1 MALHT
6 ELPVY
11 RDTYKLVLEIFVSTK
26 SFPKKYK
33 YSLGR
38 DMERDVLVLMRCIY
52 RANRAQEKTA
62 FLNDF
67 LDNFEILKLEISVCV
82 DLHLMTFKRQSVL
95 REGICE
101 Q

>member
-26 SFPKKYK
+26 SFPKEYN
-33 YSLGR
+33 YSLGS

-52 RANRAQEKTA
+52 RTNRAQEIRTS
-62 FLNDF
+62 
-67 LDNFEILKLEISVCV
+67 ELKFVN
-82 DLHLMTFKRQSVL
+82 
-95 REGICE
+95 
-101 Q
+101 

>member
-6 ELPVY
+6 ALPVY

-26 SFPKKYK
+26 NFPKEYK

-52 RANRAQEKTA
+52 GALLKR
-62 FLNDF
+62 
-67 LDNFEILKLEISVCV
+67 NFS
-82 DLHLMTFKRQSVL
+82 FQ
-95 REGICE
+95 
-101 Q
+101 

>member
-11 RDTYKLVLEIFVSTK
+11 RDTYKLVLEIFVTTK
-26 SFPKKYK
+26 NFPKEYK

-38 DMERDVLVLMRCIY
+38 DMKRDVLVLMRCIY

-62 FLNDF
+62 FR
-67 LDNFEILKLEISVCV
+67 
-82 DLHLMTFKRQSVL
+82 H
-95 REGICE
+95 
-101 Q
+101 